1 MSSKQIKT
9 YGTNYSQE
17 ALYSVTSKGEYLCAN
32 AQLTRGGTG
41 IPKTLNECFDRFSG
55 VKDIAIS
62 LGFLGL
68 SGGCGPGNC
77 GACYVY
83 TLWTG
88 ATAPP
93 PGPPVFQNLDLY
105 FNQSSPECVNV
116 ARSSDL
122 GLQWIGCLWGVPEA
136 PYSCS
141 CPDIGPLFHAYAK
154 LRLNVATFWN
164 TPKNT
169 PVKRA
174 EFLDAIKYGKK
185 ANITVAGDFKLK
197 IGQVVQLN
205 ANAVSGFPYSST
217 NSILNGLYYIIGV
230 KHVVTNSGGH
240 ETALALTQIPPLTPA
255 GLSAGSPGA
264 TFATDY
270 Q

>member
-9 YGTNYSQE
+9 FGTNYSQQ
-17 ALYSVTSKGEYLCAN
+17 AFYPVTSKEAYLCAN
-32 AQLTRGGTG
+32 AQLTRGITS
-41 IPKTLNECFDRFSG
+41 IPKTLNECFDRFEG
-55 VKDIAIS
+55 VKNIAVS

-68 SGGCGPGNC
+68 SGGCGPGNS
-77 GACYVY
+77 GASYIY
-83 TLWTG
+83 TLWSG

-93 PGPPVFQNLDLY
+93 PGPPVFSNLDLY
-105 FNQSSPECVNV
+105 FNESSPECVNV
-116 ARSSDL
+116 ASSSDL
-122 GLQWIGCLWGVPEA
+122 GLEWLGCLWGVPEA
-136 PYSCS
+136 PYSCT
-141 CPDIGPLFHAYAK
+141 CPDIGPKFHAYAK

-169 PVKRA
+169 PIKRA

-197 IGQVVQLN
+197 IGQVVHLN
-205 ANAVSGFPYSST
+205 VNAVSGFPYSST

-240 ETALALTQIPPLTPA
+240 ETALSLTQIPPLVPA